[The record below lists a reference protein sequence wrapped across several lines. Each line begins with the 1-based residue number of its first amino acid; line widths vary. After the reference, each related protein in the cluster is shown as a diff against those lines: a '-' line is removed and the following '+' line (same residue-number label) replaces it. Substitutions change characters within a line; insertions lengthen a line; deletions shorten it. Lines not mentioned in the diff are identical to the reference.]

1 MLISRRSRKDD
12 PWVTLKVWA
21 FVVGAAFAM
30 AGIYFESERMIWAAI
45 GALVVGFLLRFL
57 PGDEEEGA
65 EVGEEPADL

>member
-30 AGIYFESERMIWAAI
+30 AGIYFESEWMIWAAI

-57 PGDEEEGA
+57 PGEEEEGA
-65 EVGEEPADL
+65 EIGEGPGEV